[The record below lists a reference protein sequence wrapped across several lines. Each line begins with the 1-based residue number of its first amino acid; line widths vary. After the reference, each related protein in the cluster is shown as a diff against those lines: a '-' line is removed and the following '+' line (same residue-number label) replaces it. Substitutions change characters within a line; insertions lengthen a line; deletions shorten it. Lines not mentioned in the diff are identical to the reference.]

1 MIKVSLGKAKM
12 RMDELLERV
21 EEGEEVVITRGGRPV
36 AKLVPLT
43 EASTKPVR
51 KLGSAKGKIIIADD
65 FDEPVEDFNSV

>member
-43 EASTKPVR
+43 EASAKPVR